1 MTRVT
6 VCLHSRRGEGYLVLT
21 VVLLGFCITLASLA
35 IDGLGMAVTYRRA
48 VGLASV
54 GAQAGAGE
62 LALFDGTRPALNGQA
77 CETAL
82 ATVRASAMTPDYN
95 NVIVSCKQDVNAVL
109 VTVSLKPLKFIGGPL
124 SLTVERIT
132 ATARATPAFGIN
144 EQE

>member
-1 MTRVT
+1 MTHT
-6 VCLHSRRGEGYLVLT
+6 PICLRSRRGEGYLVLT
-21 VVLLGFCITLASLA
+21 VVMMGFCITLASLA

-62 LALFDGTRPALNGQA
+62 LAIFDGTHPALNGQA
-77 CETAL
+77 CDTAL
-82 ATVRASAMTPDYN
+82 ATVRASALNLN
-95 NVIVSCKQDVNAVL
+95 NNDVVTNCRQEGNA
-109 VTVSLKPLKFIGGPL
+109 VTVSVSLEPLKFIGGPL

-132 ATARATPAFGIN
+132 ATARAMPAFGIN